1 MRPSPHRQLFGET
14 TVTTATARA
23 PFLDINSFS
32 ADEMPEP
39 PPMRSAAPARSPF
52 LSVYES
58 SDGQSEYGD
67 PVREAYATL
76 MNELHDEEFDEA
88 LNELQ
93 SHARALHDE
102 QLASGKPR
110 AEADRLVTQ
119 HFSQLISASEAA
131 VDAMAREFAPREQAG
146 IVDQEIDSFVEGY
159 APQTPL
165 DPEFENFFGSLV
177 KKLGRAAKAAAGKA
191 WQGLKKVG
199 IGAFFNQVKRALK
212 PILKRVLEYA
222 IGKLPPSLQP
232 LAQQLAQKLGFGPAA
247 PVAPSPGAADGA
259 GADAAAT
266 PDGAGSPVQDAAGAD
281 AISPQQELNEHI
293 AAAMLARDEGEL
305 EMEAMQF
312 SIPSGVAAEATF
324 ADLEDARERF
334 IGELESLG
342 ANESAEPHIQNFL
355 PAVQAAVRV
364 GISLAGRPRVVNFLA
379 QLLAKL
385 VAKLIGPEQAPVLSR
400 AIVDAGLK
408 LLNLEMSEAETNRLA
423 PAAIAATIEET
434 VNRVAS
440 LPAEVLDNLEL
451 LEGYALEAFEHAAAA
466 NLPAVLSEA
475 TYRQRPDLLEAG
487 VNAGWVLLPL
497 RGPKRYKRCTRSFQI
512 NVSPHL
518 AEEVEGF
525 DGATLAEHLQ
535 DQLGVD
541 EGEQVDAQ
549 MYLYE
554 ALPGTS
560 LTDIAR
566 GERETLGPGL
576 SDEANAAQLHPLTP
590 QAAASLLG
598 KPGLGRALGAVASGQ
613 GLAAGQRLF
622 HVATGRRM
630 LMGHKRRPHRLLH
643 VNITLDAVQ
652 DQVRVCAFL
661 SEVKAQRLAS
671 RLRQPSSLGSISAGF
686 HRAIG
691 RRLRYIFR
699 GLAPK
704 RLHIVHAG
712 MRPGQSPA
720 LGLQNLPP
728 NATKAFVEK
737 LQAWLVPAFAEFIKT
752 QAPRVI
758 KATEDAANGITFA
771 FTLEHPPGLKPL
783 GQALVERGA
792 SGSAIAEAIFKGT
805 APTVRVDVHAG
816 HRCG

>member
-1 MRPSPHRQLFGET
+1 
-14 TVTTATARA
+14 
-23 PFLDINSFS
+23 
-32 ADEMPEP
+32 
-39 PPMRSAAPARSPF
+39 
-52 LSVYES
+52 
-58 SDGQSEYGD
+58 
-67 PVREAYATL
+67 
-76 MNELHDEEFDEA
+76 
-88 LNELQ
+88 
-93 SHARALHDE
+93 
-102 QLASGKPR
+102 
-110 AEADRLVTQ
+110 
-119 HFSQLISASEAA
+119 
-131 VDAMAREFAPREQAG
+131 
-146 IVDQEIDSFVEGY
+146 
-159 APQTPL
+159 
-165 DPEFENFFGSLV
+165 
-177 KKLGRAAKAAAGKA
+177 
-191 WQGLKKVG
+191 
-199 IGAFFNQVKRALK
+199 
-212 PILKRVLEYA
+212 
-222 IGKLPPSLQP
+222 
-232 LAQQLAQKLGFGPAA
+232 
-247 PVAPSPGAADGA
+247 
-259 GADAAAT
+259 
-266 PDGAGSPVQDAAGAD
+266 
-281 AISPQQELNEHI
+281 
-293 AAAMLARDEGEL
+293 
-305 EMEAMQF
+305 
-312 SIPSGVAAEATF
+312 
-324 ADLEDARERF
+324 
-334 IGELESLG
+334 
-342 ANESAEPHIQNFL
+342 
-355 PAVQAAVRV
+355 
-364 GISLAGRPRVVNFLA
+364 
-379 QLLAKL
+379 
-385 VAKLIGPEQAPVLSR
+385 
-400 AIVDAGLK
+400 
-408 LLNLEMSEAETNRLA
+408 
-423 PAAIAATIEET
+423 
-434 VNRVAS
+434 
-440 LPAEVLDNLEL
+440 
-451 LEGYALEAFEHAAAA
+451 
-466 NLPAVLSEA
+466 VLSEA

-535 DQLGVD
+535 DQLGMD

-752 QAPRVI
+752 QGPRVI